1 MYGKKTTTKNTLE
14 YRIEKINTLIKRCCF
29 KIKNGNTDQDLIE
42 EIDRLKKLKTK
53 YQKELKQRISTECI
67 FNKYFE

>member
-14 YRIEKINTLIKRCCF
+14 YRIEKINTLIKRYCF
-29 KIKNGNTDQDLIE
+29 RVKNGITDKGLIE
-42 EIDRLKKLKTK
+42 EIDRLKKLKTQ

>member
-14 YRIEKINTLIKRCCF
+14 YRIEKINTLIKRCYF
-29 KIKNGNTDQDLIE
+29 KVKNGNQTQQLYD
-42 EIDRLKKLKTK
+42 EITHLQNLKSK
-53 YQKELKQRISTECI
+53 YQKQLKQRVSTLDI

>member
-14 YRIEKINTLIKRCCF
+14 YRIEKINTLIKRCYF
-29 KIKNGNTDQDLIE
+29 KVKKGNQTQQLYD
-42 EIDRLKKLKTK
+42 EITHLQNLKSK
-53 YQKELKQRISTECI
+53 YQKQLKQRVSTLDI